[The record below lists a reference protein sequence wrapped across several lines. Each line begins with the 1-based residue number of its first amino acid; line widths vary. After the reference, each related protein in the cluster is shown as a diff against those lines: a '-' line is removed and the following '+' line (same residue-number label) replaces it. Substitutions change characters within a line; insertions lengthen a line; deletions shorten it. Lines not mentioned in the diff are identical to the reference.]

1 MKKHLKHT
9 LTSLSILAIAGLLA
23 GCNGAATTAEATD
36 IPIVADASSDT
47 VVAEAVIEP
56 ARSEELSF
64 EMGGKVV
71 EVLVAEGDA
80 VKTGDVIARLQTEDL
95 DRALSQADLNL
106 RQAQL
111 RLEQLEQPPEER
123 DVASAEAAVV
133 SAQAAYGEAL
143 KQLTL
148 TEHAQATGDDVRAAR
163 YARDEAYRVYQ
174 DLVAKRDRGV
184 RGIGD
189 SVVARAHDAYL
200 NAEGQYNRTV
210 ENADFQL
217 LSARNA
223 VSEAQR
229 RIEQAQRDLEAAQE
243 GADALDLQAA
253 QLEIEAAALALEEAQ
268 SALDDAI
275 LTAPFD
281 GTVATLDVEVGDT
294 VGAGQN
300 VLTLATLDQL
310 QAVTKDLTELDV
322 VRVEEGQA
330 VTVSV
335 DAMPDEAFAGVVREI
350 ALQPGDYRGD
360 VVYAVTVDLTDAA
373 DSPLYWGMTALVEIQ
388 AE

>member
-1 MKKHLKHT
+1 
-9 LTSLSILAIAGLLA
+9 
-23 GCNGAATTAEATD
+23 
-36 IPIVADASSDT
+36 
-47 VVAEAVIEP
+47 
-56 ARSEELSF
+56 
-64 EMGGKVV
+64 
-71 EVLVAEGDA
+71 
-80 VKTGDVIARLQTEDL
+80 
-95 DRALSQADLNL
+95 
-106 RQAQL
+106 
-111 RLEQLEQPPEER
+111 
-123 DVASAEAAVV
+123 
-133 SAQAAYGEAL
+133 
-143 KQLTL
+143 
-148 TEHAQATGDDVRAAR
+148 
-163 YARDEAYRVYQ
+163 
-174 DLVAKRDRGV
+174 VAKRDRGV

-223 VSEAQR
+223 VNEAQR
-229 RIEQAQRDLEAAQE
+229 AVEQAQRDLEAAQE

-253 QLEIEAAALALEEAQ
+253 QLEIEAAGLALEEAQ
-268 SALDDAI
+268 TALDDAI

-322 VRVEEGQA
+322 VRAEAGQA
-330 VTVSV
+330 VAVSV

-373 DSPLYWGMTALVEIQ
+373 DLPLYWGMTALVEIQ
-388 AE
+388 TE